1 MKSLRN
7 ILSAIFLGFFFFIPE
22 WSLAQ
27 SISIDEDFSD
37 WENVASLYED
47 ASGDNAGSSIDFKTL
62 KITNDDLYIYLY
74 LEVGHEINLQ
84 QNNEISLLLDLDS
97 NSETGE
103 PFLGIGYE
111 LIFNFGQRNGQ
122 FYKSNPTVF
131 DSYEIGLV
139 SAPTVSSD
147 VFEIKINRNAEIDGT
162 PVFTNQYFDFLIR
175 SRSSNGDLIPD
186 NGSSTLTYS
195 FDSET
200 IFIADPYS
208 LSKKHP
214 EDLRVLSYN
223 VLRDNLFNPSAKE
236 NFRRIFQ
243 AVNPD
248 IIGLQEV
255 YNNSGADAATLIEEF
270 LPSEAGQ
277 QWYSAD
283 VGNDNLIVSRFPVL
297 QQKGISGNAAY
308 LLSLGDRELL
318 AVVAH
323 PPCCNNN
330 DNRQKEIDA
339 FMAFIRDSKTGLE
352 FNIKENTPIIVL
364 GDMNLVGFVQQQS
377 TLIKGDIVNEGIYG
391 PDFNPDW
398 DGTAFED
405 LKPGNPD
412 SPTTFTWYSTSSSF
426 GAGRLDYIVYSGS
439 VLEATNG
446 LSLHTSTMHP
456 DSLLAYGLE
465 KNDTEIAS
473 DHLPLVGDFQFKVIT
488 SNEASREA
496 PSDFQLFQNHPNPFN
511 PSTSISFR
519 LQRTSS
525 IQLEVFDIL
534 GRKVSTLFEG
544 MKPTGNH
551 TIAFNASSL
560 NSGVYYYSLTFDGRT
575 LSKKMLLIK

>member
-7 ILSAIFLGFFFFIPE
+7 ILSTIFLGFFFFVPG

-27 SISIDEDFSD
+27 SISIDEDFTD
-37 WENVASLYED
+37 WENVATLYED
-47 ASGDNAGSSIDFKTL
+47 AFGDNAGSPIDFKTL

-122 FYKSNPTVF
+122 FYNPNSTVF

-175 SRSSNGDLIPD
+175 SQSSNGDLIPD
-186 NGSSTLTYS
+186 NGSSSLTYS

-200 IFIADPYS
+200 IFITDPYS

-243 AVNPD
+243 AVDPD

-308 LLSLGDRELL
+308 LLNLGDRELL

-446 LSLHTSTMHP
+446 FSLHASTMHP
-456 DSLLAYGLE
+456 DSLPAYGLE

-496 PSDFQLFQNHPNPFN
+496 PSDFQLFQNYPNPFN
-511 PSTSISFR
+511 PSTNISFR

-544 MKPTGNH
+544 MKPTGTY
-551 TIAFNASSL
+551 TITFNASSL
-560 NSGVYYYSLTFDGRT
+560 NSGVYYYSLTFDGTT